1 MDIFFLLPDDS
12 RFDEYY
18 SIWFRSKRSTNF
30 KIDIPLSPRYH
41 QFVNLPQHCLFVT
54 CHVISVVRFLSFV
67 SFSIYA
73 RDRNKNVYIR
83 DAFTIFIYISTAT
96 EKKKKN
102 ITLKNE
108 TFGCVWRD
116 KVILFQWIRKQ
127 CLHILASHIRS
138 YIRDNI
144 TNLLS

>member
-1 MDIFFLLPDDS
+1 M
-12 RFDEYY
+12 
-18 SIWFRSKRSTNF
+18 
-30 KIDIPLSPRYH
+30 
-41 QFVNLPQHCLFVT
+41 
-54 CHVISVVRFLSFV
+54 RFLSFV

-73 RDRNKNVYIR
+73 RDRNKDAYIR

-96 EKKKKN
+96 EKKKN
-102 ITLKNE
+102 IYNVE
-108 TFGCVWRD
+108 EWNFRMCVTY